1 MTNLLKGEIRITTV
15 LTVSTQPVPKRRFR
29 TIEEKQRILA
39 EATAPGASVA
49 LVARKHG
56 VNANLVFGWMRLR
69 KAGLLGTASEPAA
82 LLPVEVGTPTVLP
95 DRATRPAPA
104 SQVAIEFPGGIIV
117 RVHGQIDRE
126 ALIRVISA
134 LRR

>member
-1 MTNLLKGEIRITTV
+1 MDT
-15 LTVSTQPVPKRRFR
+15 STQPVPKRRFR
-29 TIEEKQRILA
+29 TIEEKQRILT

-56 VNANLVFGWMRLR
+56 VNANLVFGWMRLQ
-69 KAGLLGTASEPAA
+69 KAGLLGKASDPAA

-104 SQVAIEFPGGIIV
+104 SQAAARAASGHVAIEFPGGIIV

>member
-1 MTNLLKGEIRITTV
+1 MRCADDPRQVAERCTCPPGAQMDT
-15 LTVSTQPVPKRRFR
+15 STQPVPKRRFR

-104 SQVAIEFPGGIIV
+104 SQVATWPSSFPAASSFASTA
-117 RVHGQIDRE
+117 R
-126 ALIRVISA
+126 
-134 LRR
+134 